1 MKLTINNIGKL
12 KNAEVVIDGITVI
25 TGENDTGKSTVGKV
39 LWSVFNSFYKVYEQI
54 EKERIDFVNEQIY
67 SYVRNLDKSDNVKKK
82 TLDMAIDIIQNYS
95 IYYRNEEN
103 IKNYITEKFKENNY
117 FVDAKVIEEL
127 TGDLYVVLGIKSIE
141 IISSIIKQKLSTEFH
156 DEIKNKNTESQEETS
171 VELCIRNKI
180 LNFNIEEGIN
190 VAGEFVENLKGDI
203 DDFDL
208 ATEAVF
214 IDNPFIIDD
223 IENIFEQKK
232 KNYRQHLVSKLY
244 YNRNEN
250 TVKKMYVNEKLEKI
264 YKKLNSIASGKI
276 TIKNLDVYYKDSK
289 MEINAKN
296 LSTGLKTFAIIK
308 MLLQNGTLE
317 ENGTIILDE
326 PEIHLHP
333 EWQLKFAELIV
344 LLQKEF
350 GMHILLTTHS
360 PYFLNAI
367 EVFSERHKIDDKC
380 KYYVAENEG
389 NSSIIKD
396 VTGNT
401 REIYR
406 KLARPIQ
413 DLENIRYSSDLD
425 EQKN

>member
-39 LWSVFNSFYKVYEQI
+39 LWSVFNSFFEIKKQI
-54 EKERIDFVNEQIY
+54 RT
-67 SYVRNLDKSDNVKKK
+67 DK
-82 TLDMAIDIIQNYS
+82 
-95 IYYRNEEN
+95 
-103 IKNYITEKFKENNY
+103 
-117 FVDAKVIEEL
+117 
-127 TGDLYVVLGIKSIE
+127 
-141 IISSIIKQKLSTEFH
+141 ISSILEELRRVSSMQDIRNNLVHSSIVEYDLDLNDFLKQLEKKLEVLNDVRGLDDESKDELKDTLEKIKKRINLSDDEIMKKITQINFNKEFNSQINNLNFLEEGNI
-156 DEIKNKNTESQEETS
+156 DLKIKNKNINLIISDDKIQIKDFFSLYENVMLLDNPRIIDNLAENIILSANKIFSIIENLHNSKFISMLRNDKSSTATDNILNEEKLS
-171 VELCIRNKI
+171 KIEEKLNKIVDGKFLKKDFGVYFYRNK
-180 LNFNIEEGIN
+180 
-190 VAGEFVENLKGDI
+190 
-203 DDFDL
+203 
-208 ATEAVF
+208 
-214 IDNPFIIDD
+214 
-223 IENIFEQKK
+223 
-232 KNYRQHLVSKLY
+232 
-244 YNRNEN
+244 
-250 TVKKMYVNEKLEKI
+250 
-264 YKKLNSIASGKI
+264 SGK
-276 TIKNLDVYYKDSK
+276 
-289 MEINAKN
+289 EINIKN
-296 LSTGLKTFAIIK
+296 LSTGFKVFSIIK
-308 MLLQNGTLE
+308 LLIQNNQLR

-425 EQKN
+425 E

>member
-67 SYVRNLDKSDNVKKK
+67 SYVKNLDKSDNVKKK

-141 IISSIIKQKLSTEFH
+141 IISSIIEQKLSTEFH

-250 TVKKMYVNEKLEKI
+250 TVKKMYINEKLEKI
-264 YKKLNSIASGKI
+264 YKKLNSVASGKI

-289 MEINAKN
+289 IEINAKN

-344 LLQKEF
+344 LLQREF

-425 EQKN
+425 E

>member
-1 MKLTINNIGKL
+1 MKLSIRNVGKL
-12 KNAEVVIDGITVI
+12 KEADVEINGITVI

-67 SYVRNLDKSDNVKKK
+67 SYVKNLDKSDNVKKK

-141 IISSIIKQKLSTEFH
+141 IISSIIEQKLSTEFH

-171 VELCIRNKI
+171 VELYIRNKI

-396 VTGNT
+396 LTGNT

-425 EQKN
+425 E

>member
-12 KNAEVVIDGITVI
+12 KNAEVEINGITVI
-25 TGENDTGKSTVGKV
+25 AGENNTGKSTVGKV
-39 LWSVFNSFYKVYEQI
+39 LWSVFNSFYKVYEKI

-67 SYVRNLDKSDNVKKK
+67 SYIRNLDKSDNIKEK
-82 TLDMAIDIIQNYS
+82 TLDMATDIIQNYS

-103 IKNYITEKFKENNY
+103 IKSYITKKFKENNY
-117 FVDAKVIEEL
+117 FIGNERIEEL
-127 TGDLYVVLGIKSIE
+127 IASIYTILNIIDTQIISFIIDEKLSVEFNEE
-141 IISSIIKQKLSTEFH
+141 II
-156 DEIKNKNTESQEETS
+156 NKKIGKGSFANI
-171 VELCIRNKI
+171 ELNIRNKI
-180 LNFNIEEGIN
+180 LNFNIEEGID

-208 ATEAVF
+208 ATEAIF

-276 TIKNLDVYYKDSK
+276 TIKNLDVYYKDSEI
-289 MEINAKN
+289 EINAKN
-296 LSTGLKTFAIIK
+296 LSTGIKTFAIIK

-333 EWQLKFAELIV
+333 EWQIKFAELIV

-360 PYFLNAI
+360 PYFLKAI
-367 EVFSERHKIDDKC
+367 QVYSKKYEISDKC
-380 KYYVAENEG
+380 KYYMSELDGEQAILVDKT
-389 NSSIIKD
+389 SKTD
-396 VTGNT
+396 DLF
-401 REIYR
+401 Y
-406 KLARPIQ
+406 KLAISF
-413 DLENIRYSSDLD
+413 ENLMNEEELYED
-425 EQKN
+425 

>member
-12 KNAEVVIDGITVI
+12 KNAEVEINGITVI
-25 TGENDTGKSTVGKV
+25 AGENNTGKSTVGKV

-67 SYVRNLDKSDNVKKK
+67 SYIRNLDKSDNVKKK
-82 TLDMAIDIIQNYS
+82 TLDMATDIIQNYS

-103 IKNYITEKFKENNY
+103 IKSYITKKFKENNY
-117 FVDAKVIEEL
+117 FIDNERIEEL
-127 TGDLYVVLGIKSIE
+127 IASIYTILNIIDTQIISFIIDEKLSVEFNEE
-141 IISSIIKQKLSTEFH
+141 II
-156 DEIKNKNTESQEETS
+156 NKKIGKGSFANI
-171 VELCIRNKI
+171 ELNIRNKI
-180 LNFNIEEGIN
+180 LNFNIEEGID

-203 DDFDL
+203 DNFDL
-208 ATEAVF
+208 LTEAVF

-276 TIKNLDVYYKDSK
+276 IIKKLDVYYKDREI
-289 MEINAKN
+289 EINAKN

-333 EWQLKFAELIV
+333 EWQIKFAELIV

-360 PYFLNAI
+360 PYFLKAI
-367 EVFSERHKIDDKC
+367 QVYSKKYEISDKC
-380 KYYVAENEG
+380 KYYMSELDGEQAILVDKTNNLEDIFYQLTIPFENLMNE
-389 NSSIIKD
+389 
-396 VTGNT
+396 
-401 REIYR
+401 EE
-406 KLARPIQ
+406 L
-413 DLENIRYSSDLD
+413 L
-425 EQKN
+425 

>member
-1 MKLTINNIGKL
+1 MKLSIRNVGKL
-12 KNAEVVIDGITVI
+12 KEADVEINGITVI

-39 LWSVFNSFYKVYEQI
+39 LWSVFNGFYEIDEKVYKEKVSELEKIIDEIIKENVYKNLSTDYNSFFEIFNSTREKIAI
-54 EKERIDFVNEQIY
+54 EFLKEN
-67 SYVRNLDKSDNVKKK
+67 K
-82 TLDMAIDIIQNYS
+82 NYS
-95 IYYRNEEN
+95 E
-103 IKNYITEKFKENNY
+103 
-117 FVDAKVIEEL
+117 
-127 TGDLYVVLGIKSIE
+127 
-141 IISSIIKQKLSTEFH
+141 
-156 DEIKNKNTESQEETS
+156 DEIKIIINNYKKDLKIENISNFVQEINETLKISDKEIIKVIVSRIMNKEFHNQ
-171 VELCIRNKI
+171 
-180 LNFNIEEGIN
+180 IN
-190 VAGEFVENLKGDI
+190 
-203 DDFDL
+203 
-208 ATEAVF
+208 AVF
-214 IDNPFIIDD
+214 SKEKMNIGEISLKIKDKEIDLKIENNEILDVQNYFLINKETMYIDNPFILDSYD
-223 IENIFEQKK
+223 FEDENHQTHLATNVFSENENSVISEIKVKK
-232 KNYRQHLVSKLY
+232 KLN
-244 YNRNEN
+244 N
-250 TVKKMYVNEKLEKI
+250 I
-264 YKKLNSIASGKI
+264 YQKLNSILSGEI
-276 TIKNLDVYYKDSK
+276 LENKNSKFVYRKNGED
-289 MEINAKN
+289 IDLKN

-425 EQKN
+425 E

>member
-1 MKLTINNIGKL
+1 MKLSIRNVGKL
-12 KNAEVVIDGITVI
+12 KEADVEINGITVI

-39 LWSVFNSFYKVYEQI
+39 LWSVFNGFYEIDEKVYNEKVSELEKIIDEIIKENVYKNLSTDYNSFFEIFNSTREKIAI
-54 EKERIDFVNEQIY
+54 EFLKGN
-67 SYVRNLDKSDNVKKK
+67 K
-82 TLDMAIDIIQNYS
+82 NYS
-95 IYYRNEEN
+95 E
-103 IKNYITEKFKENNY
+103 
-117 FVDAKVIEEL
+117 
-127 TGDLYVVLGIKSIE
+127 
-141 IISSIIKQKLSTEFH
+141 
-156 DEIKNKNTESQEETS
+156 DEIKIIINNYKKDLKIENISKFVQEINETLKISDKEIIKVIVSRVMNKEFHNQ
-171 VELCIRNKI
+171 
-180 LNFNIEEGIN
+180 IN
-190 VAGEFVENLKGDI
+190 
-203 DDFDL
+203 
-208 ATEAVF
+208 AVF
-214 IDNPFIIDD
+214 SKEKMNIGEISLKIKDKEIDLKIENNEILDVQNYFLINKETMYIDNPFILDSYD
-223 IENIFEQKK
+223 FEDENHQT
-232 KNYRQHLVSKLY
+232 HLATNVFSE
-244 YNRNEN
+244 NEN
-250 TVKKMYVNEKLEKI
+250 RVMSKI
-264 YKKLNSIASGKI
+264 NVMKKLNNIYQKLNSVLSGEI
-276 TIKNLDVYYKDSK
+276 LENKNSKFVYRKNGED
-289 MEINAKN
+289 IDLKN

-326 PEIHLHP
+326 PEIHLHR

-425 EQKN
+425 E

>member
-67 SYVRNLDKSDNVKKK
+67 SYVKNLDKSDNVKKK

-141 IISSIIKQKLSTEFH
+141 IISSIIEQKLSTEFH

-344 LLQKEF
+344 LLQREF

-425 EQKN
+425 E

>member
-1 MKLTINNIGKL
+1 MKLSIKNVGKL
-12 KNAEVVIDGITVI
+12 KEADVEINGITVI

-39 LWSVFNSFYKVYEQI
+39 LWSVFNSFFEIKKQI
-54 EKERIDFVNEQIY
+54 RT
-67 SYVRNLDKSDNVKKK
+67 DK
-82 TLDMAIDIIQNYS
+82 
-95 IYYRNEEN
+95 
-103 IKNYITEKFKENNY
+103 
-117 FVDAKVIEEL
+117 
-127 TGDLYVVLGIKSIE
+127 
-141 IISSIIKQKLSTEFH
+141 ISSILEELRRVSSIQDIRNNLVHSSIVEYDLDLNDFLKQLEKKLEVLNDVRGLDDESKDELKDTLEKIKKRINLSDDEIMKKITQINFNKEFNSQINNLNFLEEGNI
-156 DEIKNKNTESQEETS
+156 DLKIKNKNINLIISNDKIQIKDFFSLYENVMLLDNPRIIDNLAENIILSANKIFSIIENLHNSKFISMLRNDKSSTVTDNILNEEKLFEIEEKLNKI
-171 VELCIRNKI
+171 VDGKFLKKDFGVYFYRNK
-180 LNFNIEEGIN
+180 
-190 VAGEFVENLKGDI
+190 
-203 DDFDL
+203 
-208 ATEAVF
+208 
-214 IDNPFIIDD
+214 
-223 IENIFEQKK
+223 
-232 KNYRQHLVSKLY
+232 
-244 YNRNEN
+244 
-250 TVKKMYVNEKLEKI
+250 
-264 YKKLNSIASGKI
+264 SGK
-276 TIKNLDVYYKDSK
+276 
-289 MEINAKN
+289 EINIKN
-296 LSTGLKTFAIIK
+296 LSTGFKVFSIIK
-308 MLLQNGTLE
+308 LLIQNNQLS

-413 DLENIRYSSDLD
+413 DLENIRYSSDSD
-425 EQKN
+425 E

>member
-67 SYVRNLDKSDNVKKK
+67 SYVKNLDKSDNVKKK

-141 IISSIIKQKLSTEFH
+141 IISSIIEQKLSTEFH

-264 YKKLNSIASGKI
+264 YKKLNSVASGKI

-289 MEINAKN
+289 IEINAKN

-360 PYFLNAI
+360 PYFVSAI
-367 EVFSERHKIDDKC
+367 EVFSEKYKVDDKC
-380 KYYVAENEG
+380 KYYVAENNG
-389 NSSIIKD
+389 NSSVIRDI
-396 VTGNT
+396 TGNT
-401 REIYR
+401 REIY
-406 KLARPIQ
+406 KKMARPLQ
-413 DLENIRYSSDLD
+413 DLENIRYDSDFD
-425 EQKN
+425 EE

>member
-1 MKLTINNIGKL
+1 MNKEFHNQINAVFSKEKMNIGEISL
-12 KNAEVVIDGITVI
+12 KIKDKEIDLKI
-25 TGENDTGKSTVGKV
+25 EN
-39 LWSVFNSFYKVYEQI
+39 
-54 EKERIDFVNEQIY
+54 NEI
-67 SYVRNLDKSDNVKKK
+67 SDV
-82 TLDMAIDIIQNYS
+82 QNYFL
-95 IYYRNEEN
+95 IN
-103 IKNYITEKFKENNY
+103 KETMY
-117 FVDAKVIEEL
+117 
-127 TGDLYVVLGIKSIE
+127 
-141 IISSIIKQKLSTEFH
+141 
-156 DEIKNKNTESQEETS
+156 
-171 VELCIRNKI
+171 
-180 LNFNIEEGIN
+180 
-190 VAGEFVENLKGDI
+190 
-203 DDFDL
+203 
-208 ATEAVF
+208 
-214 IDNPFIIDD
+214 IDNPFILDSYD
-223 IENIFEQKK
+223 FEDENHQT
-232 KNYRQHLVSKLY
+232 HLATNVFSE
-244 YNRNEN
+244 NEN
-250 TVKKMYVNEKLEKI
+250 SVISEIKVK
-264 YKKLNSIASGKI
+264 KKLNNIYQKLNSVLSGEI
-276 TIKNLDVYYKDSK
+276 LENKNSKFVYRKNGED
-289 MEINAKN
+289 IDLKN

-367 EVFSERHKIDDKC
+367 EVFSERHKIEDKC
-380 KYYVAENEG
+380 KYYVAKNEE

-425 EQKN
+425 E

>member
-67 SYVRNLDKSDNVKKK
+67 SYVKNLDKSDNVKKK

-141 IISSIIKQKLSTEFH
+141 IISSIIEQKLSTEFH

-208 ATEAVF
+208 TTEAVF

-425 EQKN
+425 E

>member
-1 MKLTINNIGKL
+1 MKLSIKNIGKL
-12 KNAEVVIDGITVI
+12 KEADVEINGITVI

-39 LWSVFNSFYKVYEQI
+39 LWSVFNGFYEINEKVYKEKVSELEKIVDKLMKENGYDKITDNFKDFFGIFDRTEEKIAIELLKNNKNYSENEIKIIINNYKKDLKIGNILNFVQEINDTLKISDEEIIKVIVSRVMNKEFHNQI
-54 EKERIDFVNEQIY
+54 NAIFSKEKMNIGEINLKIKDNEIDLKIENNEI
-67 SYVRNLDKSDNVKKK
+67 SD
-82 TLDMAIDIIQNYS
+82 IQNYFL
-95 IYYRNEEN
+95 IN
-103 IKNYITEKFKENNY
+103 KETMY
-117 FVDAKVIEEL
+117 
-127 TGDLYVVLGIKSIE
+127 
-141 IISSIIKQKLSTEFH
+141 
-156 DEIKNKNTESQEETS
+156 
-171 VELCIRNKI
+171 
-180 LNFNIEEGIN
+180 
-190 VAGEFVENLKGDI
+190 
-203 DDFDL
+203 
-208 ATEAVF
+208 
-214 IDNPFIIDD
+214 IDNPFILDSYDFDD
-223 IENIFEQKK
+223 ENHQT
-232 KNYRQHLVSKLY
+232 HLAANVFSE
-244 YNRNEN
+244 NEN
-250 TVKKMYVNEKLEKI
+250 SVISEIKVK
-264 YKKLNSIASGKI
+264 KKLNNIYQKLNSVLSGEI
-276 TIKNLDVYYKDSK
+276 LENKNSKFVYRKNSED
-289 MEINAKN
+289 IDLKN

-333 EWQLKFAELIV
+333 KWQLKFAELIV

-425 EQKN
+425 K

>member
-1 MKLTINNIGKL
+1 MKLSIRNVGKL
-12 KNAEVVIDGITVI
+12 KEADVEINGITVI

-39 LWSVFNSFYKVYEQI
+39 LWSVFNSFFEIKKQI
-54 EKERIDFVNEQIY
+54 RT
-67 SYVRNLDKSDNVKKK
+67 DK
-82 TLDMAIDIIQNYS
+82 
-95 IYYRNEEN
+95 
-103 IKNYITEKFKENNY
+103 
-117 FVDAKVIEEL
+117 
-127 TGDLYVVLGIKSIE
+127 
-141 IISSIIKQKLSTEFH
+141 ISSILEELRRVSSIQDIRNNLVHSSIVEYDLDLNDFLKQLEKKLEVLNDVRDLDDESKDELKDTLEKIKKRINLSDDEIMKKITQINFNKEFNSQINNLNFLEEGNI
-156 DEIKNKNTESQEETS
+156 DLKIKNKNINLIISDDKIQIKDFFSLYENVMLLDNPRIIDNLAENIILSANKIFSIIENLHNSKFISMLRNDKSSTATDNILNEEKLFKIEEKLNKI
-171 VELCIRNKI
+171 VDGKFLKKDFGVYFYRNKSGK
-180 LNFNIEEGIN
+180 EIN
-190 VAGEFVENLKGDI
+190 V
-203 DDFDL
+203 
-208 ATEAVF
+208 
-214 IDNPFIIDD
+214 
-223 IENIFEQKK
+223 
-232 KNYRQHLVSKLY
+232 
-244 YNRNEN
+244 
-250 TVKKMYVNEKLEKI
+250 
-264 YKKLNSIASGKI
+264 
-276 TIKNLDVYYKDSK
+276 
-289 MEINAKN
+289 KN
-296 LSTGLKTFAIIK
+296 LSTGFKVFSIIK
-308 MLLQNGTLE
+308 LLIQNNQLR

-367 EVFSERHKIDDKC
+367 EVFSERYKIDDKC

-425 EQKN
+425 E

>member
-1 MKLTINNIGKL
+1 MKLSIRNVGKL
-12 KNAEVVIDGITVI
+12 KEADVEINGITVI

-54 EKERIDFVNEQIY
+54 EKERIDFVNGQIY
-67 SYVRNLDKSDNVKKK
+67 GYIRNLDKTDNVKKK
-82 TLDMAIDIIQNYS
+82 TLDMAINIIQNYG

-103 IKNYITEKFKENNY
+103 IKNYITENFKRNNY

-127 TGDLYVVLGIKSIE
+127 TGDLYFVLGIKNIE

-156 DEIKNKNTESQEETS
+156 DEIKNKNTELQEKTS
-171 VELCIRNKI
+171 IELCIRNKI
-180 LNFNIEEGIN
+180 LNFNIEEGID

-276 TIKNLDVYYKDSK
+276 IIKNLDVYYKDSEI
-289 MEINAKN
+289 EINAKN

-317 ENGTIILDE
+317 ENGTIMLDE

-350 GMHILLTTHS
+350 GMHVLLTTHS

-389 NSSIIKD
+389 NSSVIKD

-425 EQKN
+425 E

>member
-12 KNAEVVIDGITVI
+12 KNAEVEINGITVI
-25 TGENDTGKSTVGKV
+25 AGENNTGKSTVGKV

-67 SYVRNLDKSDNVKKK
+67 SYVKNLDKSDNVKKK

-141 IISSIIKQKLSTEFH
+141 IISSIIEQKLSTEFH

-171 VELCIRNKI
+171 VELYIRNKI

-276 TIKNLDVYYKDSK
+276 IIKKLDVYYKDREI
-289 MEINAKN
+289 EINAKN

-333 EWQLKFAELIV
+333 EWQIKFAELIV

-360 PYFLNAI
+360 PYFLKAI
-367 EVFSERHKIDDKC
+367 QVYSKKYEISDKC
-380 KYYVAENEG
+380 KYYMSELDGEQAILVDKTNNLEDIFYQLTIPFENLMNE
-389 NSSIIKD
+389 
-396 VTGNT
+396 
-401 REIYR
+401 EE
-406 KLARPIQ
+406 L
-413 DLENIRYSSDLD
+413 L
-425 EQKN
+425 

>member
-1 MKLTINNIGKL
+1 MKLSIKNVGKL
-12 KNAEVVIDGITVI
+12 KEADVEINGITVI

-39 LWSVFNSFYKVYEQI
+39 LWSVFNGFYEIDEKVYNEKVSELEKIIDEIIKENVYKNLSTDYNSFFEIFNSTREKIAI
-54 EKERIDFVNEQIY
+54 EFLKGN
-67 SYVRNLDKSDNVKKK
+67 K
-82 TLDMAIDIIQNYS
+82 NYS
-95 IYYRNEEN
+95 E
-103 IKNYITEKFKENNY
+103 
-117 FVDAKVIEEL
+117 
-127 TGDLYVVLGIKSIE
+127 
-141 IISSIIKQKLSTEFH
+141 
-156 DEIKNKNTESQEETS
+156 DEIKIIINNYKKDLKIENISKFVQEINET
-171 VELCIRNKI
+171 LKI
-180 LNFNIEEGIN
+180 LDKEIIKVIVSRVMNKEFHNQIN
-190 VAGEFVENLKGDI
+190 
-203 DDFDL
+203 
-208 ATEAVF
+208 AVF
-214 IDNPFIIDD
+214 SKEKMNIGEISLKIKDKEIDLKIENNEISDVQNYFLINKETMYIDNPFILDSYD
-223 IENIFEQKK
+223 FEDENHQT
-232 KNYRQHLVSKLY
+232 HLATNVFSE
-244 YNRNEN
+244 NEN
-250 TVKKMYVNEKLEKI
+250 SVISEIKVK
-264 YKKLNSIASGKI
+264 KKLNNIYQKLNSVLSGEI
-276 TIKNLDVYYKDSK
+276 LENKNSKFVYRKNGED
-289 MEINAKN
+289 IDLKN

-425 EQKN
+425 E

>member
-1 MKLTINNIGKL
+1 MKLSIRNVGKL
-12 KNAEVVIDGITVI
+12 KEADVEINGITVI

-350 GMHILLTTHS
+350 GMYILLTTHS

-413 DLENIRYSSDLD
+413 DLENIRYSSDSD
-425 EQKN
+425 E

>member
-39 LWSVFNSFYKVYEQI
+39 LWSVFNGFYEIDEKVYNEKVSELEKIIDEIIKENVYKNLSTDYNSFFEIFNSTGKKIAI
-54 EKERIDFVNEQIY
+54 EFLKEN
-67 SYVRNLDKSDNVKKK
+67 K
-82 TLDMAIDIIQNYS
+82 NYS
-95 IYYRNEEN
+95 E
-103 IKNYITEKFKENNY
+103 
-117 FVDAKVIEEL
+117 
-127 TGDLYVVLGIKSIE
+127 
-141 IISSIIKQKLSTEFH
+141 
-156 DEIKNKNTESQEETS
+156 DEIKIIINNYKKDLKIENISNFVQEINETLKISDKEIIKVIVSRIMNKEFHNQ
-171 VELCIRNKI
+171 
-180 LNFNIEEGIN
+180 IN
-190 VAGEFVENLKGDI
+190 
-203 DDFDL
+203 
-208 ATEAVF
+208 AVF
-214 IDNPFIIDD
+214 SKEKMNIGEISLKIKDKEIDLKIENNEISDVQNYFLINKETMYIDNPFILDSYD
-223 IENIFEQKK
+223 FEDENHQT
-232 KNYRQHLVSKLY
+232 HLATNVFSE
-244 YNRNEN
+244 NEN
-250 TVKKMYVNEKLEKI
+250 SVISEIKVK
-264 YKKLNSIASGKI
+264 KKLNNIYQKLNSVLSGEI
-276 TIKNLDVYYKDSK
+276 LENKNSKFVYRKNGED
-289 MEINAKN
+289 IDLKN

-425 EQKN
+425 E

>member
-1 MKLTINNIGKL
+1 MKLSIRNIGKL
-12 KNAEVVIDGITVI
+12 KEADVEINGITVI

-67 SYVRNLDKSDNVKKK
+67 SYIRNLDKSDNVKKK
-82 TLDMAIDIIQNYS
+82 TLDMATDIIQNYS

-103 IKNYITEKFKENNY
+103 IKSYIIKKFKENNY
-117 FVDAKVIEEL
+117 FIDNERTEEL
-127 TGDLYVVLGIKSIE
+127 IASIYTILNIIDTQIISFIIDEKLSVEFNEE
-141 IISSIIKQKLSTEFH
+141 II
-156 DEIKNKNTESQEETS
+156 NKKIGKGSFANI
-171 VELCIRNKI
+171 ELNIRNKI
-180 LNFNIEEGIN
+180 LNFNIEEGID

-250 TVKKMYVNEKLEKI
+250 IIKKMYVNEKLEKI

-276 TIKNLDVYYKDSK
+276 TIKNLDVYYKDSEI
-289 MEINAKN
+289 EINAKN

-350 GMHILLTTHS
+350 SMHILLTTHS
-360 PYFLNAI
+360 PYFVSAI
-367 EVFSERHKIDDKC
+367 EVFSEKYKIDDKC
-380 KYYVAENEG
+380 KYYVAENKG
-389 NSSIIKD
+389 NSGIIKD
-396 VTGNT
+396 ITGNT
-401 REIYR
+401 NIIF
-406 KLARPIQ
+406 KKMARPFQ
-413 DLENIRYSSDLD
+413 DLENIRYTYDDD
-425 EQKN
+425 E

>member
-1 MKLTINNIGKL
+1 MKLSIRNVGKL
-12 KNAEVVIDGITVI
+12 KEADVEINGITVI

-39 LWSVFNSFYKVYEQI
+39 LWSVFNGFYEINEKVYKEKVSELEKIVDKLMKENGYDKITDNFKDFFGIFDRTEEKIAI
-54 EKERIDFVNEQIY
+54 ELLKN
-67 SYVRNLDKSDNVKKK
+67 NK
-82 TLDMAIDIIQNYS
+82 NYS
-95 IYYRNEEN
+95 E
-103 IKNYITEKFKENNY
+103 
-117 FVDAKVIEEL
+117 
-127 TGDLYVVLGIKSIE
+127 
-141 IISSIIKQKLSTEFH
+141 
-156 DEIKNKNTESQEETS
+156 DEIKIIINNYKKDLKIENISKFVQEINETLKISDKEIIKVIVSRIMNKEFHNQ
-171 VELCIRNKI
+171 
-180 LNFNIEEGIN
+180 IN
-190 VAGEFVENLKGDI
+190 
-203 DDFDL
+203 
-208 ATEAVF
+208 AVF
-214 IDNPFIIDD
+214 SKEKMNVGEISLKIKDKKIDLKIENNEISDVQNYFLINKETMYIDNPFILDSYD
-223 IENIFEQKK
+223 FEDENHQT
-232 KNYRQHLVSKLY
+232 HLATNVFSE
-244 YNRNEN
+244 NEN
-250 TVKKMYVNEKLEKI
+250 SVISEIKVK
-264 YKKLNSIASGKI
+264 KKLNNIYQKLNSVLSGEI
-276 TIKNLDVYYKDSK
+276 LENKNSKFVYRKNGED
-289 MEINAKN
+289 IDLKN

-425 EQKN
+425 E

>member
-1 MKLTINNIGKL
+1 MKLSIRNVGKL
-12 KNAEVVIDGITVI
+12 KEADVEINGITVI

-39 LWSVFNSFYKVYEQI
+39 LWSIFNSFFEIKKQI
-54 EKERIDFVNEQIY
+54 RT
-67 SYVRNLDKSDNVKKK
+67 DK
-82 TLDMAIDIIQNYS
+82 
-95 IYYRNEEN
+95 
-103 IKNYITEKFKENNY
+103 
-117 FVDAKVIEEL
+117 
-127 TGDLYVVLGIKSIE
+127 
-141 IISSIIKQKLSTEFH
+141 ISSILEELRRVSSIQDIRNNLVHSSIVEYDLDLNDFLKQLEKKIEVLNDVRGLDDESKDELKDTLEKIKKRINLSDDEIMKKITQINFNKEFNSQINNLNFLEEGNI
-156 DEIKNKNTESQEETS
+156 DLKIKNKNINLIISNDKIQIKDFFSLYENVMLLDNPRIIDNLAEDIILSANKMFSIIENLHNFKFISMLRNNKSSTATDNILNEEKLFKIEEKLNKI
-171 VELCIRNKI
+171 VDGKFLKKDFGVYFYRNK
-180 LNFNIEEGIN
+180 
-190 VAGEFVENLKGDI
+190 
-203 DDFDL
+203 
-208 ATEAVF
+208 
-214 IDNPFIIDD
+214 
-223 IENIFEQKK
+223 
-232 KNYRQHLVSKLY
+232 
-244 YNRNEN
+244 
-250 TVKKMYVNEKLEKI
+250 
-264 YKKLNSIASGKI
+264 SGK
-276 TIKNLDVYYKDSK
+276 
-289 MEINAKN
+289 EINIKN
-296 LSTGLKTFAIIK
+296 LSTGFKVFSIIK
-308 MLLQNGTLE
+308 LLIQNNQLR

-344 LLQKEF
+344 LLQREF

-425 EQKN
+425 E

>member
-1 MKLTINNIGKL
+1 MKLSIKNVGKL
-12 KNAEVVIDGITVI
+12 KEADVEINGITVI

-39 LWSVFNSFYKVYEQI
+39 LWSVFNGFYEIDEKVYNEKVSELEKIIDEIIKENVYKNLSTDYNSFFEIFNSTREKIAI
-54 EKERIDFVNEQIY
+54 EFLKGN
-67 SYVRNLDKSDNVKKK
+67 
-82 TLDMAIDIIQNYS
+82 
-95 IYYRNEEN
+95 
-103 IKNYITEKFKENNY
+103 KNYLE
-117 FVDAKVIEEL
+117 
-127 TGDLYVVLGIKSIE
+127 
-141 IISSIIKQKLSTEFH
+141 
-156 DEIKNKNTESQEETS
+156 DEIKIIINNYKKDLKIENISKFVQEINETLKISDKEIIKVIVSRVMNKEFHNQ
-171 VELCIRNKI
+171 
-180 LNFNIEEGIN
+180 IN
-190 VAGEFVENLKGDI
+190 
-203 DDFDL
+203 
-208 ATEAVF
+208 AVF
-214 IDNPFIIDD
+214 SKEKMNIGEISLKIKDKEIDLKIENNEISDVQNYFLINKETMYIDNPFILDSYD
-223 IENIFEQKK
+223 FEDENHQT
-232 KNYRQHLVSKLY
+232 HLATNVFSE
-244 YNRNEN
+244 NEN
-250 TVKKMYVNEKLEKI
+250 SVISEIKVK
-264 YKKLNSIASGKI
+264 KKLNNIYQKLNSVLSGEI
-276 TIKNLDVYYKDSK
+276 LENKNSKFVYRKNGED
-289 MEINAKN
+289 IDLKN

-367 EVFSERHKIDDKC
+367 EVFSERHKIEDKC
-380 KYYVAENEG
+380 KYYVAKNEE

-425 EQKN
+425 E

>member
-1 MKLTINNIGKL
+1 MKLSIRNVGKL
-12 KNAEVVIDGITVI
+12 KEADVEINGITVI

-67 SYVRNLDKSDNVKKK
+67 SYVKNLDKSDNVKKK

-141 IISSIIKQKLSTEFH
+141 IISSIIEQKLSTEFH

-425 EQKN
+425 E

>member
-1 MKLTINNIGKL
+1 MKLSIRNIGKL
-12 KNAEVVIDGITVI
+12 KEADVEINGITVI

-39 LWSVFNSFYKVYEQI
+39 LWSVFNGFYEINEKVYNEKVSELEKIIDEIIKENVYKNLSTDYNSFFEIFNSTGKKIAI
-54 EKERIDFVNEQIY
+54 ELLKN
-67 SYVRNLDKSDNVKKK
+67 NK
-82 TLDMAIDIIQNYS
+82 NYS
-95 IYYRNEEN
+95 E
-103 IKNYITEKFKENNY
+103 
-117 FVDAKVIEEL
+117 
-127 TGDLYVVLGIKSIE
+127 
-141 IISSIIKQKLSTEFH
+141 
-156 DEIKNKNTESQEETS
+156 DEIKIIINNYKKDLKIENISNFVQEINETLKISDKEIIKVIVSRVMNKEFHNQINAIFSKE
-171 VELCIRNKI
+171 KM
-180 LNFNIEEGIN
+180 NI
-190 VAGEFVENLKGDI
+190 GEINLKIKEKEIELKIENNEISDVKNYFLI
-203 DDFDL
+203 NKE
-208 ATEAVF
+208 TMY
-214 IDNPFIIDD
+214 IDNPFILDSYD
-223 IENIFEQKK
+223 FEDENHQT
-232 KNYRQHLVSKLY
+232 HLVTNVFSE
-244 YNRNEN
+244 NEN
-250 TVKKMYVNEKLEKI
+250 SVIYEIKVK
-264 YKKLNSIASGKI
+264 KKLNNIYQKLNSVLSGEI
-276 TIKNLDVYYKDSK
+276 LENKNSKFVYRKNGED
-289 MEINAKN
+289 IDLKN

-425 EQKN
+425 E

>member
-1 MKLTINNIGKL
+1 MKLSIRNVGKL
-12 KNAEVVIDGITVI
+12 KEADVEINGITVI

-67 SYVRNLDKSDNVKKK
+67 SYIRNLDKSDNVKKK
-82 TLDMAIDIIQNYS
+82 TLDMATDIIQNYS

-103 IKNYITEKFKENNY
+103 IKSYIIKKFKENNY
-117 FVDAKVIEEL
+117 FIDNERTEEL
-127 TGDLYVVLGIKSIE
+127 IASIYTILNIIDTQIISFIIDEKLSVEFNEE
-141 IISSIIKQKLSTEFH
+141 II
-156 DEIKNKNTESQEETS
+156 NKKIGKGSFANI
-171 VELCIRNKI
+171 ELNIRNKI
-180 LNFNIEEGIN
+180 LNFNIEEGID

-250 TVKKMYVNEKLEKI
+250 IIKKMYVNEKLEKI

-276 TIKNLDVYYKDSK
+276 TIKNLDVYYKDSEI
-289 MEINAKN
+289 EINAKN

-350 GMHILLTTHS
+350 SMHILLTTHS
-360 PYFLNAI
+360 PYFVSAI
-367 EVFSERHKIDDKC
+367 EVFSEKYKIDDKC
-380 KYYVAENEG
+380 KYYVAENKG
-389 NSSIIKD
+389 NSGVIKD
-396 VTGNT
+396 ITGNT
-401 REIYR
+401 NIIF
-406 KLARPIQ
+406 KKMARPFQ
-413 DLENIRYSSDLD
+413 DLENIRYTYDD
-425 EQKN
+425 E